1 MPDWT
6 GVITIEG
13 EATGDGRLIELGALQ
28 WDAGPWPVIWDRED
42 GDHTGAVVGAMT
54 RIWRDGGLV
63 RGEGDWSDSMD
74 DATRTAVIR
83 VRELQD
89 EGAVGVSVGLDSE
102 TVQIRIRDDAELL
115 LASVVGDI
123 GLAVAEA
130 DRPWSAAAA
139 RNRVFELF
147 TTDGVVDTRSVARAF
162 LWRTPD
168 ADPSLRSSY
177 SLGYADVE
185 DGELVVVPR
194 AVPPLASG
202 IDRLNASDSDKDRMR
217 MRVCGLHDRVSE
229 FVEDFAECPFSD
241 NMETIVEASYDDIL
255 RVVTSARIRHLAI
268 VDTPAFAD
276 ARIGAPVL
284 AAIGRATDEDFTD
297 PAFGRDGH
305 SDPRLSRQDP
315 ERPGEGVTWGA
326 PLTVLEDG
334 RVFGHACLW
343 GRCHAGFRD
352 RCVIPPRNGDYSRF
366 LHGEAAP
373 GVRTGPLTVG
383 TTHAAI
389 RASATEAMDHYSHT
403 GRAVADVTV
412 GEDSLGLWVAGRLRP
427 GASTS
432 DIAALRG
439 SSLSGDWRPVNGRYR
454 LCGLLA
460 VNQPGYLV
468 QRASE
473 NGAVITA
480 GPCSCDDLEAE
491 EIEGV
496 LLSTESDDLL
506 APVVAALADRVSALE
521 ELVALVTAPITDT

>member
-13 EATGDGRLIELGALQ
+13 EATGDGRLIEVGALS

-42 GDHTGAVVGAMT
+42 GDHTGATIGSMT

-63 RGEGDWSDSMD
+63 RAEGDWSDSMD

-83 VRELQD
+83 VRELVD

-102 TVQIRIRDDAELL
+102 TVRIRIKDDAAL
-115 LASVVGDI
+115 LASVIGDI
-123 GLAVAEA
+123 GLAVADPA
-130 DRPWSAAAA
+130 RPWSAAAA

-147 TTDGVVDTRSVARAF
+147 TTEGMVDTRGVARAF
-162 LWRTPD
+162 LWRDPD
-168 ADPSLRSSY
+168 SDPVLRSSY
-177 SLGYADVE
+177 ALGYADVE

-202 IDRLNASDSDKDRMR
+202 IDRLNASEDDKDRLR
-217 MRVCGLHDRVSE
+217 MRVCGLHDRISE
-229 FVEDFAECPFSD
+229 FVDDFEDCPFAD
-241 NMETIVEASYDDIL
+241 NMETIIEASYDDIL

-276 ARIGAPVL
+276 ARIGTPVL
-284 AAIGRATDEDFTD
+284 AAIGQASDEDFAD

-305 SDPRLSRQDP
+305 TDARLARQDP

-326 PLTVLEDG
+326 PLTVTEDG

-427 GASTS
+427 GAPVS
-432 DIAALRG
+432 DVAALRG

-468 QRASE
+468 QRSSE
-473 NGAVITA
+473 TAVITA
-480 GPCSCDDLEAE
+480 GPCSCEDLEADE
-491 EIEGV
+491 MMD
-496 LLSTESDDLL
+496 LQSDDLL
-506 APVVAALADRVSALE
+506 APVVAALADRVSAVE
-521 ELVALVTAPITDT
+521 EVLAALTDHT